1 MHNRCLRVNRCTLL
15 PTVRDGVQWWFPA
28 PNQPEGEHAHIF
40 SLSTAFPGSGSQD
53 DGGDGDDNDDGGGDD
68 DEGKECG
75 ISLAFGKLS
84 LKLISFQKEMQRGD
98 LSTYS
103 NNDNGVGG
111 VLPPIPKFK
120 TLPSD
125 PFLNCFKVLPPT
137 PKKRCVFNQLFWYFV
152 ILPKIDQMHQMN
164 C

>member
-1 MHNRCLRVNRCTLL
+1 MHNPCLRVNRCTLL

-53 DGGDGDDNDDGGGDD
+53 DGGDDGDDGDDNDDGGGDD

-84 LKLISFQKEMQRGD
+84 LKLISSWEMQR
-98 LSTYS
+98 TYLLTLFS
-103 NNDNGVGG
+103 SDGG
-111 VLPPIPKFK
+111 
-120 TLPSD
+120 SEYDDD
-125 PFLNCFKVLPPT
+125 PM
-137 PKKRCVFNQLFWYFV
+137 
-152 ILPKIDQMHQMN
+152 I
-164 C
+164 